1 MTSELHNHA
10 ANILDDLMSF
20 ARLVLEYE
28 FDFPGWP
35 TDVLEGLLQDAAKVV
50 EELRDE

>member
-1 MTSELHNHA
+1 MTSELHDNA
-10 ANILDDLMSF
+10 ANILDDLMTF

-35 TDVLEGLLQDAAKVV
+35 TDVLETLLKDAAKVV
-50 EELRDE
+50 EELRE